1 MRRGPGS
8 DLEGNAGTGG
18 LGIASAGFPAP
29 FSCVL
34 LAHSI
39 AEGFGGWSQ
48 MRQRPRTGAVEGL
61 SVVKQAACVE
71 WEDVVFKDLEATQ
84 TGLPDISG
92 GGAKVSL
99 P

>member
-1 MRRGPGS
+1 
-8 DLEGNAGTGG
+8 
-18 LGIASAGFPAP
+18 
-29 FSCVL
+29 
-34 LAHSI
+34 
-39 AEGFGGWSQ
+39 